1 MILQVLAD
9 PPQVHDRLD
18 SEVPQLRGVA
28 DTGQHKKFRAMDRAG
43 REDHFAGCADIP
55 GAIGGND
62 FHPARAISV
71 EGHFCDVGI
80 QQKRKI
86 RTVEVWPQEGAGRAH
101 AGTISGDIHVDI
113 AGPGA
118 HWTVHVVDDGKTHL
132 TSSLYKGW
140 GRRVGIARLA
150 NVDWSARTAP
160 LVSAAF

>member
-55 GAIGGND
+55 GAIGG
-62 FHPARAISV
+62 
-71 EGHFCDVGI
+71 
-80 QQKRKI
+80 
-86 RTVEVWPQEGAGRAH
+86 
-101 AGTISGDIHVDI
+101 DIHVDI

-132 TSSLYKGW
+132 TCSLYEGW

-150 NVDWSARTAP
+150 NVDWSARKPGDPHPTAP
-160 LVSAAF
+160 AFIEAARQMGFPVI